1 MKKIALLSLIPA
13 MFAGYSQAG
22 DAPLNVNV
30 PTELARIF
38 DSNKASV
45 VTHPQNVLCSQC
57 HQSAEQN
64 EPSVRAAWP
73 QG

>member
-1 MKKIALLSLIPA
+1 MKKIALLSLLPA
-13 MFAGYSQAG
+13 MLAGYSQVG
-22 DAPLNVNV
+22 DAPLKSNG

-38 DSNKASV
+38 DNNKASS

>member
-13 MFAGYSQAG
+13 IFAGYSQAG
-22 DAPLNVNV
+22 DAPTKLNA

-38 DSNKASV
+38 DNNKTSFL
-45 VTHPQNVLCSQC
+45 THPQNVLCSQC
-57 HQSAEQN
+57 HQSAEPGN
-64 EPSVRAAWP
+64 PSVGTLSP